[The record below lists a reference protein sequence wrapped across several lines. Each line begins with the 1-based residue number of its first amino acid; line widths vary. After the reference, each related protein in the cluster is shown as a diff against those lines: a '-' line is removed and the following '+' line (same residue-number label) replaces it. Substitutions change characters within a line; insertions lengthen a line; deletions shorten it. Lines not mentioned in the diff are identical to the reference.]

1 MEKKETYCSPD
12 QRAHNYAAVNGIL
25 DRPVVLVLNRNWQAV
40 NIRTPA
46 EAFCQM
52 ATGNATGLDIDP
64 EMGMRPVKW
73 DEWLELDV
81 RDWDAAIG
89 TPRGLIR
96 VPTVLVLARYD
107 KVPRKRPKL
116 SARSIRE
123 RDGNR
128 CQYTGSVL
136 APGEGSID
144 HVLPRSRGG
153 DTSWE
158 NCVWSAKHVNGRKG
172 DKLPQEAGLT
182 LLNVPKPPPEMPVTW
197 ALRNS
202 HGIRDWELFLPKKSN
217 GKRSA

>member
-1 MEKKETYCSPD
+1 MERE
-12 QRAHNYAAVNGIL
+12 RIHNGPPAQTHNLAAMHGIL
-25 DRPVVLVLNRNWQAV
+25 ERPVVLVLNRNWQAI

-52 ATGNATGLDIDP
+52 AADNATGLDIAPDQ
-64 EMGMRPVKW
+64 GMRPVRW
-73 DEWLELDV
+73 EEWLDLPV
-81 RDWDAAIG
+81 REWDAAIG
-89 TPRGLIR
+89 TPRRLIR

-128 CQYTGSVL
+128 CQYTGRVL

-153 DTSWE
+153 HTSWE
-158 NCVWSAKHVNGRKG
+158 NCVWSAKFINGRKG
-172 DKLPQEAGLT
+172 DRLPHEAGLS
-182 LLNVPKPPPEMPVTW
+182 LLSTPKPPPEMPVTF

-202 HGIRDWELFLPKKSN
+202 LGIRDWDLFLPK
-217 GKRSA
+217 RSH